1 MLGRAWVGLCGITR
15 HVPWALQVDGQR
27 LPLPPSSSRSP
38 LPYFMS
44 PVCGAACVID
54 MLTVNVIG
62 GAGRKMRGQGGGTGA
77 GTQTPAVS
85 AFDGC
90 ALLCAEVVKP
100 SHCGPLY
107 VLLPFL
113 FFSPSPF
120 PLYAQWRRHMSP
132 PNV

>member
-27 LPLPPSSSRSP
+27 LPLPSSSRSP

-62 GAGRKMRGQGGGTGA
+62 GADEGKRVSEGGNRGGHTDA
-77 GTQTPAVS
+77 S
-85 AFDGC
+85 S
-90 ALLCAEVVKP
+90 LCI
-100 SHCGPLY
+100 
-107 VLLPFL
+107 
-113 FFSPSPF
+113 
-120 PLYAQWRRHMSP
+120 
-132 PNV
+132 

>member
-27 LPLPPSSSRSP
+27 LPLPSRSP

-62 GAGRKMRGQGGGTGA
+62 GVDRRGRKGEGGNRGGHTDA
-77 GTQTPAVS
+77 S
-85 AFDGC
+85 S
-90 ALLCAEVVKP
+90 LCI
-100 SHCGPLY
+100 
-107 VLLPFL
+107 
-113 FFSPSPF
+113 
-120 PLYAQWRRHMSP
+120 
-132 PNV
+132 